1 MNKKLK
7 TYIQKVIL
15 DIDKISDKRKKLL
28 SDIVDYIKQGCLNE
42 NRANIV
48 FICTHN
54 SRRSQLAQCWS
65 IASYQYYKLKNIKFF
80 SGGMEITSFNL
91 KALNALKRS
100 GFIIDQKGQK
110 EHIYLLKTS
119 KNSDGQKFFSKMYD
133 SKSNPKRKFLA
144 IMTCSDADKKCPIVR
159 GADKRTFLPYQ
170 DPRISDGTGLEKSAY
185 DQSCYI
191 IAQEMFYIMKKAR
204 EVI

>member
-7 TYIQKVIL
+7 TYVQKVIL
-15 DIDKISDKRKKLL
+15 DIDKIPDKRKKLL
-28 SDIVDYIKQGCLNE
+28 SDIVDYIKQCCLNE
-42 NRANIV
+42 NRANII

-80 SGGMEITSFNL
+80 SGGLEITSFNL
-91 KALNALKRS
+91 NALNALKRS

-110 EHIYLLKTS
+110 EQIYLLKTS
-119 KNSDGQKFFSKMYD
+119 KNSGGQKFFSKMYD
-133 SKSNPKRKFLA
+133 YKSNPKRKFLA
-144 IMTCSDADKKCPIVR
+144 IMTCSDADKKCPVVR

-170 DPRISDGTGLEKSAY
+170 DPRISDGSGLEKSAY

>member
-15 DIDKISDKRKKLL
+15 DIDKIPNKRKKLL
-28 SDIVDYIKQGCLNE
+28 LDIVDYIKQGCLNE
-42 NRANIV
+42 NMANII

-65 IASYQYYKLKNIKFF
+65 FASYQYYKLKNIKFF

-91 KALNALKRS
+91 NALNALKRS

-110 EHIYLLKTS
+110 EHVYLLKTS

-144 IMTCSDADKKCPIVR
+144 IMTCSDADKNCPVVR
-159 GADKRTFLPYQ
+159 GADKRIFLPYQ
-170 DPRISDGTGLEKSAY
+170 DPRISDGLDLEESVY

-191 IAQEMFYIMKKAR
+191 IAQEMFYIIKKVK
-204 EVI
+204 EII

>member
-7 TYIQKVIL
+7 TYIKKLTL
-15 DIDKISDKRKKLL
+15 DIDKIPKKRKKLL
-28 SDIVDYIKQGCLNE
+28 LDIAGYLKQDCFNE
-42 NRANIV
+42 NRANII

-65 IASYQYYKLKNIKFF
+65 IASSQYYNLKNINFF
-80 SGGMEITSFNL
+80 SGGMETTSFNR

-100 GFIIDQKGQK
+100 GFIIDQKNQ
-110 EHIYLLKTS
+110 EAQVYLLKTS
-119 KNSDGQKFFSKMYD
+119 KTSDGQKFFSKRYD
-133 SKSNPKRKFLA
+133 YKRNPQKKFLA
-144 IMTCSDADKKCPIVR
+144 IMTCSDADKKCPFVK
-159 GADKRTFLPYQ
+159 GADKKIFLPYH
-170 DPRISDGTGLEKSAY
+170 DPRRSDGSDLEESIY

-204 EVI
+204 GVI

>member
-15 DIDKISDKRKKLL
+15 DIDKVPNKRKKLL
-28 SDIVDYIKQGCLNE
+28 SDIADYIKQSCLNE
-42 NRANIV
+42 NMANII

-110 EHIYLLKTS
+110 EHVYLLKTS
-119 KNSDGQKFFSKMYD
+119 KNSAGKKFFSKMYD
-133 SKSNPKRKFLA
+133 SMSNPKRKFLS
-144 IMTCSDADKKCPIVR
+144 IITCSDADKKCPVVK
-159 GADKRTFLPYQ
+159 GADKKIFLPYE
-170 DPRISDGTGLEKSAY
+170 DPRISDGLDLEESVY

-191 IAQEMFYIMKKAR
+191 IAQEMFYIMKKVR
-204 EVI
+204 EII

>member
-15 DIDKISDKRKKLL
+15 DIDKIPDKRKKLL
-28 SDIVDYIKQGCLNE
+28 LDIVDYIKQNCLNE
-42 NRANIV
+42 NMANIV

-80 SGGMEITSFNL
+80 SGGLEITSFNL
-91 KALNALKRS
+91 NALNALKRS

-110 EHIYLLKTS
+110 EQIYLLKTS
-119 KNSDGQKFFSKMYD
+119 KNSGGQKFFSKMYD
-133 SKSNPKRKFLA
+133 YKSNPKRKFLA
-144 IMTCSDADKKCPIVR
+144 IMTCSDADKKCPVVR

-170 DPRISDGTGLEKSAY
+170 DPRISDGSGLEKSAY

>member
-7 TYIQKVIL
+7 TYIQKVVL
-15 DIDKISDKRKKLL
+15 DIDKIPDKRKKLL
-28 SDIVDYIKQGCLNE
+28 LDIVDYMKQACLNE
-42 NRANIV
+42 NRANII

-80 SGGMEITSFNL
+80 SGGMETTSFNL
-91 KALNALKRS
+91 NALNALKRS

-110 EHIYLLKTS
+110 EHVYLLKTS
-119 KNSDGQKFFSKMYD
+119 KNSDGQKYFSKMYD

-144 IMTCSDADKKCPIVR
+144 IMTCSDADKKCPVVR
-159 GADKRTFLPYQ
+159 GADKKTFLLYQ
-170 DPRISDGTGLEKSAY
+170 DPRISDGSDLEKSAY

>member
-15 DIDKISDKRKKLL
+15 DIDKIPDKRKKLL

-42 NRANIV
+42 NRANII

-80 SGGMEITSFNL
+80 SGGLEITSFNL
-91 KALNALKRS
+91 NTLKALKRS

-110 EHIYLLKTS
+110 EHTYLLKTS
-119 KNSDGQKFFSKMYD
+119 KNSGGQKFFSKMYD
-133 SKSNPKRKFLA
+133 YKSNPKRKFLA
-144 IMTCSDADKKCPIVR
+144 IMTCSDADKKCPVVR

-170 DPRISDGTGLEKSAY
+170 DPRISDGSGLEKSAY
-185 DQSCYI
+185 DQSCYL

>member
-1 MNKKLK
+1 MNKKLT

-15 DIDKISDKRKKLL
+15 GIDKVPDKRKKLL
-28 SDIVDYIKQGCLNE
+28 LDIAGYIKKSYFNE
-42 NRANIV
+42 SIANIV

-65 IASYQYYKLKNIKFF
+65 ITSCQYYKLENIKFF

-91 KALNALKRS
+91 NALNALKRS

-110 EHIYLLKTS
+110 EHVYLLKTS
-119 KNSDGQKFFSKMYD
+119 KNSGGQKFFSKMYD
-133 SKSNPKRKFLA
+133 YKSNPKKKFLA
-144 IMTCSDADKKCPIVR
+144 IMTCSDADKKCPVVR

-170 DPRISDGTGLEKSAY
+170 DPRISDGSDLEKSAY

>member
-15 DIDKISDKRKKLL
+15 DIDKIPDKRKKLL

-42 NRANIV
+42 NRANII

-80 SGGMEITSFNL
+80 SGGLEITSFNL
-91 KALNALKRS
+91 NALNALKRS
-100 GFIIDQKGQK
+100 GFIIDQK
-110 EHIYLLKTS
+110 EHTYLLKTS
-119 KNSDGQKFFSKMYD
+119 KNSGGQKFFSKMYD
-133 SKSNPKRKFLA
+133 YKSNPKRKFLA
-144 IMTCSDADKKCPIVR
+144 IMTCSDADKKCPVVR

-170 DPRISDGTGLEKSAY
+170 DPRISDGSGLEKSAY

>member
-15 DIDKISDKRKKLL
+15 DIDKIPDKRKKLL

-42 NRANIV
+42 NRANII

-80 SGGMEITSFNL
+80 SGGLEITSFNL
-91 KALNALKRS
+91 NALNALKRS

-110 EHIYLLKTS
+110 EHIKYTLQTCTAEEITYIFRSKIPLRSQKNIQIFIKNPCLLNLYFAH
-119 KNSDGQKFFSKMYD
+119 NSSFAPS
-133 SKSNPKRKFLA
+133 
-144 IMTCSDADKKCPIVR
+144 
-159 GADKRTFLPYQ
+159 
-170 DPRISDGTGLEKSAY
+170 
-185 DQSCYI
+185 
-191 IAQEMFYIMKKAR
+191 
-204 EVI
+204 

>member
-15 DIDKISDKRKKLL
+15 DIDKIPDKRKKLL

-42 NRANIV
+42 NRANII

-80 SGGMEITSFNL
+80 SGGLEITSFNL
-91 KALNALKRS
+91 NALNALKRS

-133 SKSNPKRKFLA
+133 YKSNPKRKFLA
-144 IMTCSDADKKCPIVR
+144 IMTCSDADKKCPVVR

-170 DPRISDGTGLEKSAY
+170 DPRISDGSGLEKSAY
-185 DQSCYI
+185 DQSCYL

>member
-7 TYIQKVIL
+7 TYVQKVIL
-15 DIDKISDKRKKLL
+15 DIDKIPDKRKKLL

-42 NRANIV
+42 NRANII

-80 SGGMEITSFNL
+80 SGGLEITSFNL
-91 KALNALKRS
+91 NALNALKRS

-110 EHIYLLKTS
+110 EQIYLLKTS
-119 KNSDGQKFFSKMYD
+119 KNSGGQKFFSKMYD
-133 SKSNPKRKFLA
+133 YKSNPKRKFLA
-144 IMTCSDADKKCPIVR
+144 IMTCSDADKKCPVVR

-170 DPRISDGTGLEKSAY
+170 DPRISDGSGLEKSAY

>member
-15 DIDKISDKRKKLL
+15 DIDKIPDKRKKLL
-28 SDIVDYIKQGCLNE
+28 SDIVDYIKQCCLNE
-42 NRANIV
+42 NRANII

-80 SGGMEITSFNL
+80 SGGLEITSFNL
-91 KALNALKRS
+91 NALNALKRS

-110 EHIYLLKTS
+110 EQIYLLKTS
-119 KNSDGQKFFSKMYD
+119 KNSGGQKFFSKMYD
-133 SKSNPKRKFLA
+133 YKSNPKRKFLA
-144 IMTCSDADKKCPIVR
+144 IMTCSDADKKCPVVR

-170 DPRISDGTGLEKSAY
+170 DPRISDGSGLEKSAY

>member
-15 DIDKISDKRKKLL
+15 DIDKIPDKRKKLL

-42 NRANIV
+42 NRANII

-80 SGGMEITSFNL
+80 SGGLEITSFNL
-91 KALNALKRS
+91 NALNALKRS
-100 GFIIDQKGQK
+100 GFIIDKKGQK
-110 EHIYLLKTS
+110 EQIYLLKTS
-119 KNSDGQKFFSKMYD
+119 KNSGGQKFFSKMYD
-133 SKSNPKRKFLA
+133 YKSNPKRKFLA
-144 IMTCSDADKKCPIVR
+144 IMTCSDADKKCPVVR

-170 DPRISDGTGLEKSAY
+170 DPRISDGSGLEKSAY